1 VNDPWHYVVGYVAWC
16 GLISLGAVVLLAV
29 DKRRAR
35 RGRYR
40 VSEKTLHLLELA
52 GGWPG
57 SWIARRRL
65 RHKTR
70 KASYRIVFA
79 AIVLLHLALIGA
91 FAAYQLG
98 WL

>member
-1 VNDPWHYVVGYVAWC
+1 
-16 GLISLGAVVLLAV
+16 LMSLGSVVLLMV

-35 RGRYR
+35 LGRYR
-40 VSEKTLHLLELA
+40 VSEQTLHLLELA

-70 KASYRIVFA
+70 KVSYRIVFA
-79 AIVLLHLALIGA
+79 AIVLLHLGLISA
-91 FAAYQLG
+91 FAIYQFRRL
-98 WL
+98 